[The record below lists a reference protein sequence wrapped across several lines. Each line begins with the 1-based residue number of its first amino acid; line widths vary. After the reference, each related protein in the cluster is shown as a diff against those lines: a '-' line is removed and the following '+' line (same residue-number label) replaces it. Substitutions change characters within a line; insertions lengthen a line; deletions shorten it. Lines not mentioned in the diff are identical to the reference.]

1 MGVLNHK
8 DIQCFAQDHP
18 DGRFYNKDGHWIS
31 TSGLGHLGGKA
42 NNFISYYF
50 LTLFYCTGAHKEITE
65 KLNA

>member
-1 MGVLNHK
+1 MVGFITRMGTE
-8 DIQCFAQDHP
+8 
-18 DGRFYNKDGHWIS
+18 IS